1 MPAFALAPFLAQAGL
16 SVGQSILANQAA
28 KRQQQRMEE
37 EAARAKLINSFG
49 GNAQPTPV
57 APQQPSMAQQLL
69 ADPLTKQ
76 LVAGLIGGI
85 GQPQSGGVSG
95 LQNPAL
101 LSQPTAPTYSTQIG
115 QFRPRFGG

>member
-1 MPAFALAPFLAQAGL
+1 MAGFALAPFLASAGL

-37 EAARAKLINSFG
+37 EAAQAKLINSFG

-76 LVAGLIGGI
+76 LVAGLISNV
-85 GQPQSGGVSG
+85 PNMFSTQSGGSQMPG
-95 LQNPAL
+95 SYDPKNPYQPLQ
-101 LSQPTAPTYSTQIG
+101 Y
-115 QFRPRFGG
+115 